1 MEKVI
6 TSMLLMIAA
15 IVASVVVINSVMP
28 SVQRTG
34 TDITAASDVVG
45 DRLRT
50 DVRVIEATGAPDSD
64 QVYIWV
70 KNTGASSIPSI
81 EKTDVFFGETNN
93 FERIAYDDQ
102 PTCPTP
108 VPGPDRPAPC
118 WQYGIENGAKWTPW
132 ATVRITIY
140 LDYDLVAGTDYVVKI
155 VLPNGIQTSE
165 TFSV

>member
-15 IVASVVVINSVMP
+15 IVASVVVINSVLP

-50 DVRVIEATGAPDSD
+50 DVRIIEATGTAGSD
-64 QVYIWV
+64 TVYVWV
-70 KNTGASSIPSI
+70 KNTGASNIPSI
-81 EKTDVFFGETNN
+81 DKTDVFFGETTN
-93 FERIAYDDQ
+93 FERVGYDDQ

-108 VPGPDRPAPC
+108 NPGPRVQPC
-118 WQYGIENGAKWTPW
+118 WQYGIENGARWEPTD
-132 ATVRITIY
+132 TVRLTIY
-140 LDYDLVAGTDYVVKI
+140 LDYNLTAATEYVVSI
-155 VLPNGIQTSE
+155 VLPNGVATKV

>member
-34 TDITAASDVVG
+34 TDISAASDIVG

-50 DVRVIEATGAPDSD
+50 DVRIIEATGAPDTD
-64 QVYIWV
+64 MVYVWV
-70 KNTGASSIPSI
+70 KNTGASNIPSI
-81 EKTDVFFGETNN
+81 DKTDVFFGETTN
-93 FERIAYDDQ
+93 FERIGYDDQ
-102 PTCPTP
+102 PTCPVP
-108 VPGPDRPAPC
+108 DPGPDRPAPC
-118 WQYGIENGAKWTPW
+118 WQYGIENAERWTPW
-132 ATVRITIY
+132 ATVRLTIY

-155 VLPNGIQTSE
+155 TLPNGIQTSQV
-165 TFSV
+165 FSV